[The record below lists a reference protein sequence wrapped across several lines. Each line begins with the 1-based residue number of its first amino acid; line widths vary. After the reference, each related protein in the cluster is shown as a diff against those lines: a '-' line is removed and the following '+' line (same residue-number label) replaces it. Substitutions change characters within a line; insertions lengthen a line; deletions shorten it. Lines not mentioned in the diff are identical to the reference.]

1 MKRSKMGRLLETTLF
16 LVLTSLPLF
25 APSLHL
31 FSFRVVAHVRN
42 QKANLQTPP
51 AEVTKN

>member
-1 MKRSKMGRLLETTLF
+1 MGRLLETTLF

-25 APSLHL
+25 APNLHL
-31 FSFRVVAHVRN
+31 FSFRVEAHAQN
-42 QKANLQTPP
+42 QKASLRTAP